1 MAGRP
6 GQFSEEG
13 GDVREQVQETF
24 ADDFTDNGDQGEGDD
39 GGDDSQGEGEGDTTR
54 ETEGDV
60 EGLPNFEQFLRDTEV
75 KDNRKPAKDGQQQEE
90 QPRTRPDR
98 YEQDQRGN
106 VIDPRTGKVL
116 ARAGA
121 EARLYMDSRRAKMDA
136 FQAGRERDELR
147 GHLQQAVGF
156 IQQYRS
162 QLAGIREAN
171 SQAERLGVTP
181 SEISQGVEFIA
192 RLKKGGTEGIQ
203 AIKEI
208 LTRAAAAGMDVQS
221 LGVGAGG
228 IDVKAIID
236 QIRQEFA
243 PIRSGFEQARLSASQ
258 QEQEQ
263 IRRQNAYN
271 NAAEITYS
279 FFAQNEDALPYAP
292 VIEKAL
298 RDPRYR
304 GWTIR
309 EVWQQL
315 QLHLAKRAGNGSANG
330 QGNHRGME
338 IPRGGR
344 NPSGGQIDQEP
355 LAHPDQS
362 FADLVNQILDEHGM
376 Q

>member
-6 GQFSEEG
+6 GQFNEDDG

-24 ADDFTDNGDQGEGDD
+24 AEDFEDD
-39 GGDDSQGEGEGDTTR
+39 GSTEGEAEGTDDSDQDEGVDDTS
-54 ETEGDV
+54 EDV
-60 EGLPNFEQFLRDTEV
+60 EGLPNFEKFLRDTEV
-75 KDNRKPAKDGQQQEE
+75 KDNRKQTKDGKGEQRQEE

-136 FQAGRERDELR
+136 FQATRERDELR
-147 GHLQQAVGF
+147 GHLQQAIGF
-156 IQQYRS
+156 VQQFRA
-162 QLAGIREAN
+162 QLNGMREAN
-171 SQAERLGVTP
+171 SQAERLGVSP

-192 RLKKGGTEGIQ
+192 RLKKGGPEGIQ

-243 PIRSGFEQARLSASQ
+243 PIKSGFENARLSASQ
-258 QEQEQ
+258 QQEHQ
-263 IRRQNAYN
+263 ARQQDAYN
-271 NAAEITYS
+271 RAAEITYS
-279 FFAQNEDALPYAP
+279 FFAQNEDALPFAP

-298 RDPRYR
+298 RDPRYS

-309 EVWQQL
+309 EVWQQI

-330 QGNHRGME
+330 QGTHRGL
-338 IPRGGR
+338 PRGGR
-344 NPSGGQIDQEP
+344 QPFGGQIDQEP
-355 LAHPDQS
+355 VAHPDQS
-362 FADLVNQILDEHGM
+362 FDEMVNQILDEHGM